1 MSNEKMTI
9 EVNMGNLS
17 EDEKEQFKSL
27 IEKANMPPQ
36 KKWWVNTEFDIDAGE
51 RYYYIN
57 SKGGVF
63 DTINNNRI
71 DKEIIGFGNAC
82 KDKTYIKQRIKEMR
96 CVNLI
101 TNFAHVVNGQWRED
115 WNNMNE
121 RKYYCR
127 YNQNAREWNVA
138 FENFSKIPG
147 VAYFKSRALA
157 QRCID
162 EIILPFE
169 RGEL

>member
-17 EDEKEQFKSL
+17 EDERAQFKLL
-27 IEKANMPPQ
+27 IEKANTPPQ
-36 KKWWVNTEFDIDAGE
+36 KKWWVNTVFDIDAGE

-63 DTINNNRI
+63 DSINNSWI
-71 DKEIIGFGNAC
+71 EKEIIDFGNAC
-82 KDKTYIKQRIKEMR
+82 KDKTYIEQRTKEMR
-96 CVNLI
+96 RVNLI

-115 WNNMNE
+115 WSNMNE
-121 RKYYCR
+121 RKYYCC

-138 FENFSKIPG
+138 FENFSKVPG

-169 RGEL
+169 RREL